1 MLSILLSTVC
11 AIAPTLSEIILANRD
26 ITRDYM
32 LFGFRPQ
39 LRRRSRKPVPA
50 TINDI
55 HIPPGTAT
63 DAADDFEIKGYTGF
77 SLGNKIPK
85 LRRVTCHPRILP

>member
-1 MLSILLSTVC
+1 
-11 AIAPTLSEIILANRD
+11 
-26 ITRDYM
+26 M
-32 LFGFRPQ
+32 LFEFWPQ

-63 DAADDFEIKGYTGF
+63 GAADDSEIKGLYQLFTRKQNSEITSRYVSSRDP
-77 SLGNKIPK
+77 SLMIS
-85 LRRVTCHPRILP
+85 RRARFAFD